1 MRTFVIGVTLG
12 LVLAVGTPVSARQ
25 FSAAREL
32 HLSFN
37 ADGTVNLTARNV
49 TARDILA
56 AWARQC
62 QCHVVNAERLPGGA
76 IMLPL
81 QFENASQSAVLE
93 SLLRQAAGYV
103 LTPKRPGRQSASNY
117 ETIYILA
124 TSNPVAGAYVPPP
137 TTSIV
142 PTTGA
147 PDDELP
153 PVVPIPLQSG
163 APSRQAPPQQ
173 PATSSPFG
181 SRTNSPFVSITP
193 VSGPAAAPGTV
204 VPGTAPTPGTVTPGG
219 VMQGAPQQGTVPTA
233 PGAPTTMP
241 SGTGVPIV
249 PAPPAQPR

>member
-1 MRTFVIGVTLG
+1 MRTIVIGVTLG
-12 LVLAVGTPVSARQ
+12 LALAIGAPASARQ
-25 FSAAREL
+25 FSTAKEL
-32 HLSFN
+32 RLSFN
-37 ADGTVNLTARNV
+37 ADGTVNLVARNV

-56 AWARQC
+56 EWARQC

-81 QFENASQSAVLE
+81 QFEHATQSAVLE

-103 LTPKRPGRQSASNY
+103 LTPKRAGAQSASNY

-137 TTSIV
+137 TASFL

-153 PVVPIPLQSG
+153 PVVPIPAQSG
-163 APSRQAPPQQ
+163 APARPPQ
-173 PATSSPFG
+173 PASSSPFG

-193 VSGPAAAPGTV
+193 VSGPGTVAPGTAAPA
-204 VPGTAPTPGTVTPGG
+204 PGVTPGG
-219 VMQGAPQQGTVPTA
+219 VMQGPAVPQPPTNA
-233 PGAPTTMP
+233 PGAPP
-241 SGTGVPIV
+241 SGAGVAIV
-249 PAPPAQPR
+249 PAPPPPPR